1 MIARLECWLDSV
13 EPASGPTMSLQESS
27 PKPAKSR
34 LDRLAAGSQSPESA
48 TGLAVASGGFSQS
61 ESCLEPEAAGSGAT
75 DAETGKHGRFS
86 LPEFP
91 LLPVSKG
98 FVITCKKSLKKFKD
112 VLVSHK

>member
-1 MIARLECWLDSV
+1 
-13 EPASGPTMSLQESS
+13 MSLQESS

-34 LDRLAAGSQSPESA
+34 LDRLAAGSQPPESA
-48 TGLAVASGGFSQS
+48 TGLAVASGSFNQS
-61 ESCLEPEAAGSGAT
+61 ESCLEPEAA